1 MNHSVLSG
9 WGIQKV
15 NWRPACV
22 TWQRCAHDGTP
33 CAACLRAGGAG
44 LAQIRRRRLADW
56 HCAVWKNY
64 VPLSESSED
73 IRVAR
78 QATFAVPNTMDDLLF
93 CTALWS
99 NPIFI
104 GKISTLRRWYRRE
117 KTASASLSF
126 LPERRA
132 IPLAGR
138 LSQTDRFGAPNSC
151 TKDTISQSSSVRTA
165 GGTRRGFSGRQ
176 SA

>member
-1 MNHSVLSG
+1 MVHHMLL
-9 WGIQKV
+9 
-15 NWRPACV
+15 AY
-22 TWQRCAHDGTP
+22 
-33 CAACLRAGGAG
+33 G
-44 LAQIRRRRLADW
+44 LAVRALRKYGGDGLQIGTAQ
-56 HCAVWKNY
+56 CGKNY